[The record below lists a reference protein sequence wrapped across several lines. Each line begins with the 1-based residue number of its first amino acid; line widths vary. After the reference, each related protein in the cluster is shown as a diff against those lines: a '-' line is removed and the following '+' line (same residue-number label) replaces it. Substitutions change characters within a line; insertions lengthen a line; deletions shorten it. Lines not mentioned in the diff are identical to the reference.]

1 LVGLGGVD
9 DAVLVAVEEG
19 DVLLQ
24 RRQLGAVHLRLAAA
38 GVVVVVT
45 DDGDAAATCS
55 RNVRGFGGHGNDE
68 IREREREGEERL
80 RCEGGGER
88 ERKAGGVELTGCA
101 FVDPMLEVVG

>member
-1 LVGLGGVD
+1 MVGLGGVD

-45 DDGDAAATCS
+45 DDGDAAAT
-55 RNVRGFGGHGNDE
+55 
-68 IREREREGEERL
+68 
-80 RCEGGGER
+80 
-88 ERKAGGVELTGCA
+88 
-101 FVDPMLEVVG
+101 